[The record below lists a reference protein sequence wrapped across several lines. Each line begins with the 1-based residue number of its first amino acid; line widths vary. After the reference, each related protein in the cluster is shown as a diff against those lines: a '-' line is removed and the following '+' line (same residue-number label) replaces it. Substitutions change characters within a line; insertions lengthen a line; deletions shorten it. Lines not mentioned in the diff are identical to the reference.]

1 MNPYQHDKLENFLD
15 IRLVDCFIKQNQGN
29 EWLTPTDVAS
39 WVFQTNKPTAYHEDY
54 VLKKMFSI
62 LGMMFTREE
71 EQSFLVKGKVKVNDT
86 SVYAFRLKDECLIE
100 PKSSVIK
107 SVEKQVE
114 EAFIPATQVNVMHR
128 EKTID

>member
-15 IRLVDCFIKQNQGN
+15 IRLVDCFIKQNQSN
-29 EWLTPTDVAS
+29 EWLTPTAVAS
-39 WVFQTNKPTAYHEDY
+39 WVFQSNNPSAYQEGY

-62 LGMMFTREE
+62 LGMMFTCEE
-71 EQSFLVKGKVKVNDT
+71 EQSFLVKGKVSVKDT
-86 SVYAFRLKDECLIE
+86 SVYAFKLKDESLI
-100 PKSSVIK
+100 PPRASVIK

-114 EAFIPATQVNVMHR
+114 EAFTVTTQANAMQS

>member
-15 IRLVDCFIKQNQGN
+15 IRLVDCFIKQNQSN
-29 EWLTPTDVAS
+29 EWLTPTAVAS
-39 WVFQTNKPTAYHEDY
+39 WVFQNNNPTAYQEGY

-71 EQSFLVKGKVKVNDT
+71 EQSFLVKGKASSKDT
-86 SVYAFRLKDECLIE
+86 SVYAFKLKDESLIA
-100 PKSSVIK
+100 PRASIIK

-114 EAFIPATQVNVMHR
+114 EVFTTTTQANIIQS